1 MPEWSLW
8 ILGALIFIVALC
20 ISVVLHEAGHAVV
33 AKAFKLNIREFF
45 VGFGPRIFKFKKG
58 ETEYGFRWIP
68 LGGFV
73 RIEDWRYPEKSYER
87 LALTRVHPLKRV
99 AIFAAGP
106 IVNLIL
112 GSALVIGAIMM
123 IPYDA
128 PTTTIS
134 TVFVCQDGSEKK
146 APNTQ
151 CGAHNAGITPGSTVL
166 EVDGISITEA
176 EELRENLKNKD
187 KVQLLVKN
195 AAGVEKIHDVE
206 LTNGK
211 LGVQLMI
218 GLEHRSIPEASTF
231 LFDILKGSVESI
243 QTIPETAP
251 SVVTSIATG
260 ERDERSVGS
269 MISAGKAYGNATVAD
284 DDLEEKIVHYL
295 LLTGM
300 FNLGLGVVNILPLLP
315 LDGGRIIIALVDWSR
330 MRWAKFRKIEYNPVK
345 QKTYVAL
352 SVVSGVVVLGFM
364 VLLILSDFSLLFRGN
379 LN

>member
-33 AKAFKLNIREFF
+33 AKMFKLNLKEFF
-45 VGFGPRIFKFKKG
+45 VGFGPKIFKFKKG

-73 RIEDWRYPEKSYER
+73 RIEDWKYPEKSYER

-106 IVNLIL
+106 AVNLIL
-112 GSALVIGAIMM
+112 GSVLVMAAIMM
-123 IPYDA
+123 IPYDK

-134 TVFVCQDGSEKK
+134 TVFACQTAESE
-146 APNTQ
+146 ATPDIS
-151 CGAHNAGITPGSTVL
+151 CGARTAGVTPGSTVL
-166 EVDGISITEA
+166 KVDGTSVTEA
-176 EELRENLKNKD
+176 EELRNNLKDKD
-187 KVQLLVKN
+187 RVQLLVRT
-195 AAGVEKIHDVE
+195 AAGEEKTFDVD
-206 LTNGK
+206 LVNDK
-211 LGVQLMI
+211 MGVQLMI
-218 GLEHRSIPEASTF
+218 GLDHRTIPEASTF
-231 LFDILKGSVESI
+231 LVDILKGSIASI

-251 SVVTSIATG
+251 SVVSSIATG

-269 MISAGKAYGNATVAD
+269 MVSAGKAYGNATVAP
-284 DDLEEKIVHYL
+284 DDLEEKVINYL

-300 FNLGLGVVNILPLLP
+300 FNLGLGIVNILPLLP
-315 LDGGRIIIALVDWSR
+315 LDGGRIAIAFVDWGR
-330 MRWAKFRKIEYNPVK
+330 MWWARFRKIDYAPVK
-345 QKTYVAL
+345 QRTYVVL

-364 VLLILSDFSLLFRGN
+364 AILILSDFSLLFRGN
-379 LN
+379 L

>member
-8 ILGALIFIVALC
+8 TLGALIFIVALC
-20 ISVVLHEAGHAVV
+20 TSVVLHEAGHAVV
-33 AKAFKLNIREFF
+33 AKLFKLNLKEFF

-73 RIEDWRYPEKSYER
+73 RIEDWKYPEKSYER

-112 GSALVIGAIMM
+112 GSALVLAAIMM
-123 IPYDA
+123 VPYDK
-128 PTTTIS
+128 PTTTVAS
-134 TVFVCQDGSEKK
+134 VATCQAADGKVAANDSCAAQK
-146 APNTQ
+146 
-151 CGAHNAGITPGSTVL
+151 AGITPGNIIL
-166 EVDGISITEA
+166 EVDGVSISEA
-176 EELRENLKNKD
+176 DELRENLKNKD
-187 KVQLLVKN
+187 KAQLLVKSPK
-195 AAGVEKIHDVE
+195 GDEKTYDVE
-206 LTNGK
+206 LTDGK

-218 GLEHRSIPEASTF
+218 GLGYRNIPEASTF
-231 LFDILKGSVESI
+231 LFDIFKGSVKSI

-269 MISAGKAYGNATVAD
+269 MVSAGKAYGNATVAK
-284 DDLEEKIVHYL
+284 DDLEEKVINYM

-300 FNLGLGVVNILPLLP
+300 FNLGLGIVNILPLLP
-315 LDGGRIIIALVDWSR
+315 LDGGRIAIAFVDWGR
-330 MRWAKFRKIEYNPVK
+330 MRWAKFRKIEYTPVK
-345 QKTYVAL
+345 QKTYVGL
-352 SVVSGVVVLGFM
+352 SIASGVLVLGFM
-364 VLLILSDFSLLFRGN
+364 AVLILSDFSLLFRGN
-379 LN
+379 L

>member
-33 AKAFKLNIREFF
+33 AKMFKLNLKEFF
-45 VGFGPRIFKFKKG
+45 VGFGPKIFKFKKG

-73 RIEDWRYPEKSYER
+73 RIEDWRHPEKSYER

-112 GSALVIGAIMM
+112 GSGLVLAAIMM
-123 IPYDA
+123 IPYDK
-128 PTTTIS
+128 PTTTIAS
-134 TVFVCQDGSEKK
+134 VSACQ
-146 APNTQ
+146 APAAAATPETQ
-151 CGAHNAGITPGSTVL
+151 CPAQKAGITPGSTVL
-166 EVDGISITEA
+166 KVDGTSITEA
-176 EELRENLKNKD
+176 EELRENLKDKD

-195 AAGVEKIHDVE
+195 AAGEEKTYDVE
-206 LTNGK
+206 LVNGK

-218 GLEHRSIPEASTF
+218 GLDHRTIPEASTF
-231 LFDILKGSVESI
+231 VVDILKGSIKSV

-251 SVVTSIATG
+251 SVVSSIVTG

-269 MISAGKAYGNATVAD
+269 MVSAGKAYGNATVAD
-284 DDLEEKIVHYL
+284 DDLDEKIVHYL

-300 FNLGLGVVNILPLLP
+300 FNLGLGIVNILPLLP
-315 LDGGRIIIALVDWSR
+315 LDGGRIAIAFVDWGR
-330 MRWAKFRKIEYNPVK
+330 MWWAKFRKIEYTPVK
-345 QKTYVAL
+345 QKWYVGL
-352 SVVSGVVVLGFM
+352 SIVSGVVVLGFM
-364 VLLILSDFSLLFRGN
+364 AILILSDFSLLFRGN
-379 LN
+379 L

>member
-33 AKAFKLNIREFF
+33 AKIFKLNLREFF
-45 VGFGPRIFKFKKG
+45 VGFGPKIFKFKQG
-58 ETEYGFRWIP
+58 ETEYGARLIP

-73 RIEDWRYPEKSYER
+73 RIEDWNYPEKSYER
-87 LALTRVHPLKRV
+87 LALTRVHPLKRI

-112 GSALVIGAIMM
+112 GSALVIAAIMM
-123 IPYDA
+123 IPYDK

-134 TVFVCQDGSEKK
+134 SVANCQTVENKP
-146 APNTQ
+146 APDSP
-151 CGAHNAGITPGSTVL
+151 CGARSAGITPGSTVL
-166 EVDGISITEA
+166 KVDGTSVTEA
-176 EELRENLKNKD
+176 DELRNNLKNKD
-187 KVQLLVKN
+187 RVQLLVKN
-195 AAGVEKIHDVE
+195 AAGEEKTFDVD
-206 LTNGK
+206 LKDGK

-218 GLEHRSIPEASTF
+218 GLAHRSIPEASTF
-231 LFDILKGSVESI
+231 LVDIVKGSVKSI

-269 MISAGKAYGNATVAD
+269 MVAAGKAYGNATVAD
-284 DDLEEKIVHYL
+284 DDLEEKITHYL

-300 FNLGLGVVNILPLLP
+300 FNLGLGIVNILPLLP
-315 LDGGRIIIALVDWSR
+315 LDGGRIAIAFVDLGR
-330 MRWAKFRKIEYNPVK
+330 MWWAKFRKNEYTPVK
-345 QKTYVAL
+345 QKMYVGL
-352 SVVSGVVVLGFM
+352 SIASGVLVLGFM
-364 VLLILSDFSLLFRGN
+364 AILILSDFSLLFRGN
-379 LN
+379 L

>member
-33 AKAFKLNIREFF
+33 AKLFKLNLREFF
-45 VGFGPRIFKFKKG
+45 IGFGPKIFKFKRG
-58 ETEYGFRWIP
+58 ETEYGLRWIP

-73 RIEDWRYPEKSYER
+73 RIEDWKHPEKSYER

-112 GSALVIGAIMM
+112 GSALVLAAIMM
-123 IPYDA
+123 IPYDK
-128 PTTTIS
+128 PTTTIAS
-134 TVFVCQDGSEKK
+134 VAACQAVA
-146 APNTQ
+146 APEATEAP
-151 CGAHNAGITPGSTVL
+151 CGAKEAGITPGSTVL
-166 EVDGISITEA
+166 EVDGIAITEA
-176 EELRENLKNKD
+176 EELRDNLKNKD
-187 KVQLLVKN
+187 KINLLVKN
-195 AAGVEKIHDVE
+195 AAGEEKTYDVT

-218 GLEHRSIPEASTF
+218 GLDHRTIPEASTF
-231 LFDILKGSVESI
+231 LVDILKGSIASI

-269 MISAGKAYGNATVAD
+269 MVSAGKAYGDATVAK
-284 DDLEEKIVHYL
+284 DDLEEKVINYL

-300 FNLGLGVVNILPLLP
+300 FNLGLGIVNILPLLP
-315 LDGGRIIIALVDWSR
+315 LDGGRIAIAFVDWGR
-330 MRWAKFRKIEYNPVK
+330 MWWAKFRKIEYTPVK
-345 QKTYVAL
+345 QKWYVGL
-352 SVVSGVVVLGFM
+352 SIASGVVVLGFM
-364 VLLILSDFSLLFRGN
+364 AILILSDFSLLFRGN
-379 LN
+379 L